1 MIGHFPGETSC
12 LSLCWAGL
20 DLVLAGARGLGLSDP
35 EYQQVVPMRIAGEQR
50 DATLPKIA

>member
-12 LSLCWAGL
+12 LSLCWAWL